1 MFKDSDSNVTS
12 SVLVMEPMANAFI
25 ILSVVAGLI
34 FAAYQAYLVSLV
46 KVRDRQPSD
55 SSNGS
60 TEEYLLAED
69 AEEAED
75 IIRKTA
81 KIQDAISEGANSFLS
96 TEYSWICVF
105 MVPFGGVVFLLLAS
119 PDGFVKEWSTYDM
132 KAASFPDSLW
142 DGGVKSPKLYNGIF
156 AAIAFFAGAITS
168 LLAGYLGMMI
178 ATYANARTALE
189 AQKGI
194 APAFVVAFR
203 SGAVMGFLLTSL
215 GLIVLFVVISVFRV
229 VRLLL
234 YQTQVASLLYV
245 FHLCLRVLKVTRD
258 LCSIKL

>member
-1 MFKDSDSNVTS
+1 
-12 SVLVMEPMANAFI
+12 
-25 ILSVVAGLI
+25 
-34 FAAYQAYLVSLV
+34 
-46 KVRDRQPSD
+46 
-55 SSNGS
+55 
-60 TEEYLLAED
+60 
-69 AEEAED
+69 
-75 IIRKTA
+75 
-81 KIQDAISEGANSFLS
+81 
-96 TEYSWICVF
+96 